1 MIRIRFVMLAL
12 LAAALVPGVS
22 VNRDSGWQIQSA
34 YAQENAVRPEVGN
47 PLKAAYA
54 LIKAQKPHDALAKI
68 SEADGVSGKTA
79 NETYLINQMRFSAAS
94 AAGEADTAA
103 KAFDALVAS
112 GRMPAAEQAKH
123 AESLAEGYY
132 RAKDYAK
139 AIQWFM
145 RVLRD
150 SPGNGQA
157 RTLLAQSYY
166 QNNECG
172 KATAEVNGMIQ
183 AETSAGHPPAESQ
196 LDILASCYSK
206 QKDNAGMFAV
216 LEKQLVYFPKKEY
229 WYEALNRVQRKP
241 GYAGRLDLDV
251 FRLRLVTFNL
261 HSAADYMEMTQLA
274 LQTGAT
280 AEAKK
285 IVDLAYA
292 SGALGSGPDAER
304 QKRLRDLVTK
314 SVTEAQQ
321 SVAQREA
328 DAAAAKDGL
337 ALVNAGYDIVASGR
351 YDKGIQL
358 MEQGIRKDSLKYPE
372 DAKLHLGIA
381 FYLAG
386 QKSKAIDVFKT
397 VRGTDGTADLAR
409 LWIIQSGR

>member
-1 MIRIRFVMLAL
+1 MLCL
-12 LAAALVPGVS
+12 LAAALVLGVS
-22 VNRDSGWQIQSA
+22 VNRDSGWGMQSA
-34 YAQENAVRPEVGN
+34 YAQENAVRPEVGK
-47 PLKAAYA
+47 PLQAARD
-54 LIKAQKPHDALAKI
+54 LMKAQKPHDALAKI
-68 SEADGVSGKTA
+68 SEADAVPGKTA
-79 NETYLINQMRFSAAS
+79 YESYLINYMRFSAAS

-103 KAFDALVAS
+103 KAFDAVAAS
-112 GRMPAAEQAKH
+112 GRMPAAEQAKL
-123 AESLAEGYY
+123 AESLAGGYY
-132 RAKDYAK
+132 RAKDYPK
-139 AIQWFM
+139 AIQW
-145 RVLRD
+145 
-150 SPGNGQA
+150 A
-157 RTLLAQSYY
+157 TRTLKDNPNNAQMRMLLVQSYY
-166 QNNECG
+166 VNNDCAHAVGELQG
-172 KATAEVNGMIQ
+172 MVQTEVQTGRPPT
-183 AETSAGHPPAESQ
+183 ETQ
-196 LDILASCYSK
+196 LELLASCYSK
-206 QKDNAGMFAV
+206 QKDNAGFVGV
-216 LEKQLVYFPKKEY
+216 LEKQLIYYPKKEY
-229 WYEALNRVQRKP
+229 WAEVLNRVQRKP
-241 GYAGRLDLDV
+241 GYSGRLDLDI
-251 FRLRLVTFNL
+251 FRLRLATFNL

-274 LQTGAT
+274 LQAGAT

-321 SVAQREA
+321 SIAQREA

-358 MEQGIRKDSLKYPE
+358 MEQGIRKNNLKYPE

-386 QKSKAIDVFKT
+386 QKSKAVDVFKT
-397 VRGTDGTADLAR
+397 VKGADGTADLAR